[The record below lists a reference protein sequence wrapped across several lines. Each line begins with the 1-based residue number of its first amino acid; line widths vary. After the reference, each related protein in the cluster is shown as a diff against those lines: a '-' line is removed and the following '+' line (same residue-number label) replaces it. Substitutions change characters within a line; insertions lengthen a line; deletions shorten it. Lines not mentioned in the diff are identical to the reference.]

1 MPEKPVIDELLTVVE
16 VAEILKVSPRTVQ
29 RHIFAGKLQSKRIG
43 RFHRVKVK
51 DLEAFIEG
59 EHSAY

>member
-1 MPEKPVIDELLTVVE
+1 MSKQPVIDKLLTVVE
-16 VAEILKVSPRTVQ
+16 VAKILKVSPRTVQ
-29 RHIFAGKLQSKRIG
+29 RHIFAGRLQSKRIG

-59 EHSAY
+59 EHDAH